1 MKKII
6 VIICILF
13 FSCWL
18 LPNACSAS
26 LVDDLQQQ
34 IQQKQQEIQQLE
46 AQAAA
51 YQKELTSA
59 QSQKNTLNNQLAIIA
74 SKIKN
79 LQNDISITNVRISS
93 TTLTIEGLKLDIN
106 QKEDEMDK
114 KRAEIADIVRT
125 LAEYDKESL
134 LEIILTQNSLSDFIS
149 QLHNLE
155 LLQENIQK
163 TVTELTNIKQVMEK
177 SKSQAE
183 YQRAQLASLNSQLKG
198 QKSAVDQEKAE
209 KNYLL
214 TQTKGQEKQYQTLLN
229 ETLRQQQE
237 IEQQIFDLEDK
248 ITATLDPNA
257 TPEARPGTLSW
268 PMEGVLTQGYGYTSF
283 SKKMYKSGFHN
294 GIDISTKSGTPIK
307 AARGGKI
314 LAIGNCGKYAYG
326 KWVLVEHDNKITTLY
341 GHLSSYG
348 GFKAGDAVERGDIIG
363 YEGSTGYSTGP
374 HLHFGVYTSESV
386 QVQKVWYGTVPI
398 GAHLDPTKYLSD

>member
-1 MKKII
+1 LYF
-6 VIICILF
+6 VFCIL
-13 FSCWL
+13 
-18 LPNACSAS
+18 PNTCSAS
-26 LVDDLQQQ
+26 LIDDLQKQ
-34 IQQKQQEIQQLE
+34 INQKEAEIKQLE
-46 AQAAA
+46 AQATQ
-51 YQKELTSA
+51 YQKELQNA

-79 LQNDISITNVRISS
+79 LQNDISITNAKISS
-93 TTLTIEGLKLDIN
+93 TTLTIEELKLDIQ
-106 QKEDEMDK
+106 QKEDEIDK
-114 KRAEIADIVRT
+114 KRTEIANIIRT

-134 LEIILTQNSLSDFIS
+134 LEIILTQNSLSDFIN
-149 QLHNLE
+149 QLHNIE

-163 TVTELTNIKQVMEK
+163 TITELSTIKQEMEK

-183 YQRAQLASLNSQLKG
+183 YQKSQLTTLNNQLIG
-198 QKSAVDQEKAE
+198 QKGAVDQEKTE

-229 ETLRQQQE
+229 DTLRKQQE

-248 ITATLDPNA
+248 IKATLDPSS
-257 TPEARPGTLSW
+257 TPEARPGALSW
-268 PMEGVLTQGYGYTSF
+268 PLEGILTQGYGYTAF

-294 GIDISTKSGTPIK
+294 GIDISTKYGTPIK

-326 KWVLVEHDNKITTLY
+326 KWVLIEHDNKLTTLY
-341 GHLSSYG
+341 GHLSNYG
-348 GFKAGDAVERGDIIG
+348 SFKAGDSVERGDVIG
-363 YEGSTGYSTGP
+363 YEGSTGYSTGA
-374 HLHFGVYTSESV
+374 HLHFGVYTSESI

-398 GAHLDPTKYLSD
+398 GAHLDPQKYLQ